1 MAGGDFFKR
10 KGLLPTIK
18 GSQQPPAREAK
29 ANPKGA
35 AEVPFDASDD
45 AFNRPTLVPDTPPQE
60 EAARWELRERA
71 TTARA
76 PEPTRSSESPTPRN
90 KPDNEVETD
99 DRITLTVSDVPP
111 LGHHVLLAQRAAQR
125 AAHPAIHPPPNQTP
139 SLTPESGPERLA
151 VEGSANER
159 RALATR
165 ETVTDMLE
173 PTSGQP
179 DSGLSAL
186 GFVDAITRATSIPPE
201 RTSVSSDTPVP
212 HDRLSFASLS
222 ELYALS
228 DFSGALELAER
239 RLEANPN
246 DGEAQRYVQ
255 DCRRVLVKM
264 QLSRLGSLQQ
274 IVELAV
280 DSTELQWLTIDHRAG
295 FLLSLIDGL
304 STLEDLLDICGMPR
318 LQALQI
324 FADLA
329 EQKVVRLRPMVTF

>member
-10 KGLLPTIK
+10 KGLLPTPK
-18 GSQQPPAREAK
+18 GSQQPQPRETQD
-29 ANPKGA
+29 PT
-35 AEVPFDASDD
+35 VPGFVSPPDVSED
-45 AFNRPTLVPDTPPQE
+45 AFSRPTLVPETPPQD

-76 PEPTRSSESPTPRN
+76 PQPTPGSPTAQTDAN
-90 KPDNEVETD
+90 DVESD
-99 DRITLTVSDVPP
+99 DRITVTVGDVPP
-111 LGHHVLLAQRAAQR
+111 LGAPALLAQRGR
-125 AAHPAIHPPPNQTP
+125 ETVVHPAIHPPANAGT
-139 SLTPESGPERLA
+139 SMTPESGPQLLGPAERT
-151 VEGSANER
+151 
-159 RALATR
+159 ALATR
-165 ETVTDMLE
+165 ETVPDMPE
-173 PTSGQP
+173 STSAQP

-186 GFVDAITRATSIPPE
+186 GFVDAIPRATSIPPG
-201 RTSVSSDTPVP
+201 RNSTASDTPVP
-212 HDRLSFASLS
+212 QDRVSVASLS

-239 RLEANPN
+239 RLESNPN
-246 DGEAQRYVQ
+246 DVEAQRYVQ

-280 DSTELQWLTIDHRAG
+280 DSNELQWLTIDHRAG

-329 EQKVVRLRPMVTF
+329 DQKVVRLRPMVTF

>member
-1 MAGGDFFKR
+1 
-10 KGLLPTIK
+10 
-18 GSQQPPAREAK
+18 
-29 ANPKGA
+29 
-35 AEVPFDASDD
+35 
-45 AFNRPTLVPDTPPQE
+45 
-60 EAARWELRERA
+60 
-71 TTARA
+71 
-76 PEPTRSSESPTPRN
+76 
-90 KPDNEVETD
+90 VETD
-99 DRITLTVSDVPP
+99 DRITLTVADVPP
-111 LGHHVLLAQRAAQR
+111 LGHHALLAQRNAQR
-125 AAHPAIHPPPNQTP
+125 PVHPAIHPPPNQGS
-139 SLTPESGPERLA
+139 SLTPESGPERLDPA
-151 VEGSANER
+151 ER
-159 RALATR
+159 RAFATR
-165 ETVTDMLE
+165 ETVTDMAE
-173 PTSGQP
+173 STSGQP

-186 GFVDAITRATSIPPE
+186 GFVDAIPRATSIPPE
-201 RTSVSSDTPVP
+201 RTSMTSDTPVP
-212 HDRLSFASLS
+212 HDRLSAASLT

-246 DGEAQRYVQ
+246 DTEAQRYVQ

-329 EQKVVRLRPMVTF
+329 DQKVVRLRPMVTF

>member
-10 KGLLPTIK
+10 KGLLPNTK
-18 GSQQPPAREAK
+18 GGPQTPARDEATP
-29 ANPKGA
+29 PKVPA
-35 AEVPFDASDD
+35 YVSPSDVAED

-76 PEPTRSSESPTPRN
+76 PQQPYASAPPTTRE
-90 KPDNEVETD
+90 PDNTQVEAD
-99 DRITLTVSDVPP
+99 ERVTLTVTDVPP
-111 LGHHVLLAQRAAQR
+111 LGQHALIAQR

-139 SLTPESGPERLA
+139 SLTPESGPEQ
-151 VEGSANER
+151 SAAAAER
-159 RALATR
+159 KAMATR
-165 ETVTDMLE
+165 DTVTDLPE
-173 PTSGQP
+173 PTSGNP

-186 GFVDAITRATSIPPE
+186 GFVDAIPRATSIPPE
-201 RTSVSSDTPVP
+201 RTSVINDTSVP
-212 HDRLSFASLS
+212 HDRLSVASLA

-246 DGEAQRYVQ
+246 DTEAQRYVQ

-280 DSTELQWLTIDHRAG
+280 DATELQWLTIDHRAG

-324 FADLA
+324 FAELA
-329 EQKVVRLRPMVTF
+329 DQKVVRLRPMVTF

>member
-10 KGLLPTIK
+10 KGLLPPTK
-18 GSQQPPAREAK
+18 GSQQPNTREQTRDSR
-29 ANPKGA
+29 GA
-35 AEVPFDASDD
+35 SGSGSDVSED

-76 PEPTRSSESPTPRN
+76 PQQQASAPPTPRQT
-90 KPDNEVETD
+90 DGHDVETD
-99 DRITLTVSDVPP
+99 DRITMTVADVPP
-111 LGHHVLLAQRAAQR
+111 LAHPALLAQRGGDR
-125 AAHPAIHPPPNQTP
+125 AVHPAIHPPPNQGT
-139 SLTPESGPERLA
+139 SLAPESVPERLTPA
-151 VEGSANER
+151 ER
-159 RALATR
+159 KALATR
-165 ETVTDMLE
+165 DTVMDMPE
-173 PTSGQP
+173 PTSAQP

-186 GFVDAITRATSIPPE
+186 GFVDAIARATSIPPD
-201 RTSVSSDTPVP
+201 RNSVTNDTPVP
-212 HDRLSFASLS
+212 QEDRLSAASLT

-246 DGEAQRYVQ
+246 DVEAQRYVQ

-324 FADLA
+324 FAELA
-329 EQKVVRLRPMVTF
+329 DQKVVRLRPMVTF